1 MRTSRNTGCHEW
13 QANSAI
19 HRLNRQQSSHSRARL
34 TSQFSFSNYPAFKR
48 AFRQNKLPDPFRFEN
63 STFTDFCISRQLSHF
78 AAFFIDTWPEW
89 STVKSIHF
97 SIYSTVHKS
106 MYSKQKRCLLRLAKD
121 RFGGVVFLTHKS
133 VRSVALKPKP
143 RTTQT
148 VKHRYQ
154 VACSINSK
162 SYQATIKNDPS
173 AGSPTETLLRLLVPP
188 VDQVCHSSSLIF

>member
-19 HRLNRQQSSHSRARL
+19 HRLNRQQSSHGRARL

-97 SIYSTVHKS
+97 SIIFSEHQS
-106 MYSKQKRCLLRLAKD
+106 SYSKQKRWAETRV
-121 RFGGVVFLTHKS
+121 RFLTTARMQSKRSAQALAAYDKS
-133 VRSVALKPKP
+133 NHTSLTVA
-143 RTTQT
+143 
-148 VKHRYQ
+148 
-154 VACSINSK
+154 
-162 SYQATIKNDPS
+162 
-173 AGSPTETLLRLLVPP
+173 
-188 VDQVCHSSSLIF
+188 

>member
-1 MRTSRNTGCHEW
+1 MRTSRNTGCHKW
-13 QANSAI
+13 QTNSAI

-97 SIYSTVHKS
+97 SIYSTRHKS
-106 MYSKQKRCLLRLAKD
+106 MYSKQKRGAEALCSISYARH
-121 RFGGVVFLTHKS
+121 RS
-133 VRSVALKPKP
+133 NMRSVAFRPKP
-143 RTTQT
+143 RTTLT
-148 VKHRYQ
+148 VKHR
-154 VACSINSK
+154 
-162 SYQATIKNDPS
+162 
-173 AGSPTETLLRLLVPP
+173 
-188 VDQVCHSSSLIF
+188 